1 MREYVEQLYGILWS
15 VQRVDSAGGIW
26 TFGGGGSSV
35 DHLYVCECV
44 RVHERVHMCMY
55 VLRSG

>member
-1 MREYVEQLYGILWS
+1 MGREIESNRWRDRCVREYVEQLYGILWS

-35 DHLYVCECV
+35 DHLYVCA
-44 RVHERVHMCMY
+44 RA
-55 VLRSG
+55 